1 MEGKPGTTD
10 EAKGRLGADRKEG
23 KGSDGRGWIS
33 RMRCERSH
41 AAGAGRPPVLPV
53 PLAPVTQQRVY
64 AAWRAYND
72 DQRSLEAIR
81 AYREAVQAAIA
92 EAETKEKA
100 AQ

>member
-1 MEGKPGTTD
+1 M
-10 EAKGRLGADRKEG
+10 GADGFHECGVNGHTRRVR
-23 KGSDGRGWIS
+23 DGLLFCLFHWR
-33 RMRCERSH
+33 R
-41 AAGAGRPPVLPV
+41 VT
-53 PLAPVTQQRVY
+53 PVTQQRVY